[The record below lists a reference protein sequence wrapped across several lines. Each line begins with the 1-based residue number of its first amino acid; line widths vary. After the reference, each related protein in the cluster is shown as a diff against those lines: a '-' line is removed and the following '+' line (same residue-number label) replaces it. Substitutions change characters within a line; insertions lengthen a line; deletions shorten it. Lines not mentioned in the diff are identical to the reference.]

1 LLIAV
6 VIVVALSLSSGLELL
21 LLLLL
26 LLMMALDGVVPLTDA
41 AAAAAVKAIG
51 VAVGARTGDPPSSDK
66 TFQNSASV
74 MLLSLDTGQSHELQV
89 SRVATVAAVAAAV
102 VSCGVTVMLCLLAC
116 RRPAEQAQYNKECC
130 YYNSVMKEVD

>member
-21 LLLLL
+21 LLSLLL
-26 LLMMALDGVVPLTDA
+26 LILALDGVVPLTD
-41 AAAAAVKAIG
+41 AAAAVKAIG

-74 MLLSLDTGQSHELQV
+74 MLLSLDSPMNCKC
-89 SRVATVAAVAAAV
+89 RA
-102 VSCGVTVMLCLLAC
+102 LLLLLLL
-116 RRPAEQAQYNKECC
+116 
-130 YYNSVMKEVD
+130 